1 MLELPE
7 RMIYTGKRF
16 TDSLSIISR
25 NIYFDGV
32 GKKGIELK
40 SKNYPK
46 RAKIFA
52 SRHDLLCSPRVHAKR
67 R

>member
-1 MLELPE
+1 MQERLVLELPE

-40 SKNYPK
+40 SKTTQA
-46 RAKIFA
+46 R
-52 SRHDLLCSPRVHAKR
+52 
-67 R
+67 